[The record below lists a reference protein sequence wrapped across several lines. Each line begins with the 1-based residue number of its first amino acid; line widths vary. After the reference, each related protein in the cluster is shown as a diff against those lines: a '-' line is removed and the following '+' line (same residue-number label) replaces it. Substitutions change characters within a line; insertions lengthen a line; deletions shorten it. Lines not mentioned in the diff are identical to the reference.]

1 MNGHISLK
9 MLKIKDSG
17 QIFKIAIEKQQLLN
31 KGTLIR
37 ITADYSGE
45 MIEARRWGNNT

>member
-9 MLKIKDSG
+9 MLKIKDNG
-17 QIFKIAIEKQQLLN
+17 KIFRIAIEKQQLLN

-37 ITADYSGE
+37 ITVDSSGE
-45 MIEARRWGNNT
+45 MIEARRWWNNT